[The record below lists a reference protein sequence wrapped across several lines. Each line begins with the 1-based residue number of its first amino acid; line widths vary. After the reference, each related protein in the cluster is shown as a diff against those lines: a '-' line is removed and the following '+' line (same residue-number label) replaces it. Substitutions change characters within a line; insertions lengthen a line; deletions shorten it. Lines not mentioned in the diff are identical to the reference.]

1 MRKHRIFL
9 ILPIFM
15 MLAGTCTVM
24 AAVEQIEVV
33 FSNGESSSFSAS
45 AGTQTLTSHNGA
57 NVFLDDNTNYTF
69 GTGTTA
75 LLSTFTGAQDT
86 TPNGSSLASAAFSG
100 GTWQVQLLS
109 PVDNHIVFSMSGTAD
124 WYREQEEILSANK
137 VDGVGKVTLIGI
149 PYVDEAFWGTG
160 TTWGS
165 TDGKSAV
172 TTTITSAHR
181 IPSGSLINYQN
192 DWASSNV
199 TLVVWADSSKAV
211 PEPATIALLAL
222 GGLLLRKRS

>member
-1 MRKHRIFL
+1 
-9 ILPIFM
+9 M
-15 MLAGTCTVM
+15 MLAGACTAM
-24 AAVEQIEVV
+24 AAMEQIEVV

-75 LLSTFTGAQDT
+75 LLSTFTGVTDT
-86 TPNGSSLASAAFSG
+86 SNGSGLASAAFSG
-100 GTWQVQLLS
+100 GSFQVQLLS
-109 PVDNHIVFSMSGTAD
+109 PVDHHVVFSMSGTTD
-124 WYREQEEILSANK
+124 WYNEQEEIFSANK
-137 VDGVGKVTLIGI
+137 VDGVGKVTLVGI

-165 TDGKSAV
+165 TDGKSAM
-172 TTTITSAHR
+172 TTTIGSAHR
-181 IPSGSLINYQN
+181 IPSGSLTDYQT
-192 DWASSNV
+192 DWASGNV
-199 TLVVWADSSKAV
+199 TLVIWADSSKVV
-211 PEPATIALLAL
+211 PEPATMALLAL